1 MDDQPALN
9 YYSGSGSYSP
19 MKIRIQVDLYL
30 FKLSKDRA
38 EIVPQMAG
46 CLLTCMESCIQFPA
60 LNKPGLMAHSYSPST
75 LNAREVEA
83 ERPVGS

>member
-9 YYSGSGSYSP
+9 YYSGSGSYTP
-19 MKIRIQVDLYL
+19 MKIRSQVDLYS

-46 CLLTCMESCIQFPA
+46 CLLTCMESYV
-60 LNKPGLMAHSYSPST
+60 AHTYSPST